1 MLAPAGSLLL
11 VLRQIADPRGRQGR
25 RHSLSA
31 MLATVVCALLCGSR
45 SYSAIVEWIHAQE
58 PETWHLLGF
67 LRKPPKLNAFRKLL
81 MRLSP
86 QVLEAAL
93 RPWVDQL
100 LADSRSSETD
110 LQPVAMDGK
119 SLRGA
124 LGEHGQ
130 LIHLLSLL
138 DQRTGFVLRQMEV
151 PGKTNEHKAALE
163 LLKTLVLKG
172 RLITG
177 DAIFCQRDLCR
188 QIVDDDGHY
197 FFMVKDNQP
206 ELKQAIEAEFRPAF
220 SPLRRATAAI
230 APVGGR
236 NQQQRAWPARAA
248 PPGASTRLAEHLD
261 WPGVAQVCRIERWRS
276 ISGKEEHEVAY
287 AITSA
292 PRDQA
297 DAATLL
303 ACNRGHW
310 GIENRSHYVRDVTFG
325 EDASQIEKGYAPQ
338 ILAGCGMD

>member
-1 MLAPAGSLLL
+1 MQPAPAGSLLQ
-11 VLRQIADPRGRQGR
+11 VLQQIPDPRGRQGR

-31 MLATVVCALLCGSR
+31 MLATIVCAMLCGSR
-45 SYSAIVEWIHAQE
+45 SYSAITDWIHTQE

-67 LRKPPKLNAFRKLL
+67 FRKPPTLNAFRKLL

-86 QVLEAAL
+86 AALEVAL
-93 RPWVDQL
+93 RPWVDGL
-100 LADSRSSETD
+100 LAENLPASEA

-138 DQRTGFVLRQMEV
+138 DQRIGVTLRQLEV

-163 LLKTLVLKG
+163 LLKSLVLKG

-206 ELKQAIEAEFRPAF
+206 ELKQAIEAEFNPAF
-220 SPLRRATAAI
+220 SPLH
-230 APVGGR
+230 
-236 NQQQRAWPARAA
+236 RAA
-248 PPGASTRLAEHLD
+248 
-261 WPGVAQVCRIERWRS
+261 
-276 ISGKEEHEVAY
+276 
-287 AITSA
+287 
-292 PRDQA
+292 
-297 DAATLL
+297 ATT
-303 ACNRGHW
+303 AFVG
-310 GIENRSHYVRDVTFG
+310 S
-325 EDASQIEKGYAPQ
+325 
-338 ILAGCGMD
+338 

>member
-1 MLAPAGSLLL
+1 MTLAPAGSLLL
-11 VLRQIADPRGRQGR
+11 VLQQIPDPRGRQGR

-45 SYSAIVEWIHAQE
+45 SYSAIVEWVHAQE

-86 QVLEAAL
+86 QVFEAAL
-93 RPWVDQL
+93 RPWVDRL
-100 LADSRSSETD
+100 LAESGSSGTD
-110 LQPVAMDGK
+110 LQPTAMDGK

-151 PGKTNEHKAALE
+151 PGKTNEHKTALE

-206 ELKQAIEAEFRPAF
+206 ELKQAIEAEFKPAF
-220 SPLRRATAAI
+220 SPLCRATTSI
-230 APVGGR
+230 APVGGG

-248 PPGASTRLAEHLD
+248 SPGSFHAIGGTSRLARGG
-261 WPGVAQVCRIERWRS
+261 PGLPHRAL
-276 ISGKEEHEVAY
+276 A
-287 AITSA
+287 
-292 PRDQA
+292 A
-297 DAATLL
+297 DMRQRRT
-303 ACNRGHW
+303 
-310 GIENRSHYVRDVTFG
+310 
-325 EDASQIEKGYAPQ
+325 
-338 ILAGCGMD
+338 

>member
-1 MLAPAGSLLL
+1 LLL
-11 VLRQIADPRGRQGR
+11 VLQQIPDPRGRQGR
-25 RHSLSA
+25 RHTLSA
-31 MLATVVCALLCGSR
+31 MLAAIVCALLCGSR
-45 SYSAIVEWIHAQE
+45 SYSAIVEWIHNQE
-58 PETWHLLGF
+58 RETWHLLGF

-93 RPWVDQL
+93 RPWVDRL
-100 LADSRSSETD
+100 LAESGPAGTD

-138 DQRTGFVLRQMEV
+138 DQQTGFVLRQAEV
-151 PGKTNEHKAALE
+151 PGKTNEHNAALE

-177 DAIFCQRDLCR
+177 DALFCQRDLCQ

-206 ELKQAIEAEFRPAF
+206 ELKQAIAAEFRPAF
-220 SPLRRATAAI
+220 SPLRRAATAI
-230 APVGGR
+230 APVDG
-236 NQQQRAWPARAA
+236 
-248 PPGASTRLAEHLD
+248 
-261 WPGVAQVCRIERWRS
+261 
-276 ISGKEEHEVAY
+276 
-287 AITSA
+287 
-292 PRDQA
+292 
-297 DAATLL
+297 
-303 ACNRGHW
+303 
-310 GIENRSHYVRDVTFG
+310 
-325 EDASQIEKGYAPQ
+325 
-338 ILAGCGMD
+338 

>member
-1 MLAPAGSLLL
+1 MPSAPAGSLLL
-11 VLRQIADPRGRQGR
+11 ALQQIPDPRGRQGR

-31 MLATVVCALLCGSR
+31 MLAAIVCALLCGSR
-45 SYSAIVEWIHAQE
+45 SYSAIVEWIHLQE
-58 PETWHLLGF
+58 PEIWHLLGF

-86 QVLEAAL
+86 PVLEAAV
-93 RPWVDQL
+93 RPWVDRL
-100 LADSRSSETD
+100 LADSGPAETD

-130 LIHLLSLL
+130 LVHLLSLL
-138 DQRTGFVLRQMEV
+138 DQRTGFVLRQAEV
-151 PGKTNEHKAALE
+151 PGKTNEHKTALE

-206 ELKQAIEAEFRPAF
+206 ELKQAIAAEFQPAF
-220 SPLRRATAAI
+220 SPLRRASAAI
-230 APVGGR
+230 AVVGG
-236 NQQQRAWPARAA
+236 
-248 PPGASTRLAEHLD
+248 
-261 WPGVAQVCRIERWRS
+261 
-276 ISGKEEHEVAY
+276 
-287 AITSA
+287 
-292 PRDQA
+292 
-297 DAATLL
+297 
-303 ACNRGHW
+303 
-310 GIENRSHYVRDVTFG
+310 
-325 EDASQIEKGYAPQ
+325 
-338 ILAGCGMD
+338 

>member
-1 MLAPAGSLLL
+1 MQPAPAGSLLL
-11 VLRQIADPRGRQGR
+11 VLQQIPDPRERQGR
-25 RHSLSA
+25 RHTLSA
-31 MLATVVCALLCGSR
+31 MLAAIVCALLCGSR
-45 SYSAIVEWIHAQE
+45 SYSAIVEWIHNQE
-58 PETWHLLGF
+58 RETWHLLGF

-93 RPWVDQL
+93 RPWVDRL
-100 LADSRSSETD
+100 LAESGPAGTD

-138 DQRTGFVLRQMEV
+138 DQQTGFVLRQAEV

-177 DAIFCQRDLCR
+177 DALFCQRDLCQ

-197 FFMVKDNQP
+197 FFTVKDNQP

-220 SPLRRATAAI
+220 SPLRRAATAI
-230 APVGGR
+230 APVDG
-236 NQQQRAWPARAA
+236 
-248 PPGASTRLAEHLD
+248 
-261 WPGVAQVCRIERWRS
+261 
-276 ISGKEEHEVAY
+276 
-287 AITSA
+287 
-292 PRDQA
+292 
-297 DAATLL
+297 
-303 ACNRGHW
+303 
-310 GIENRSHYVRDVTFG
+310 
-325 EDASQIEKGYAPQ
+325 
-338 ILAGCGMD
+338 